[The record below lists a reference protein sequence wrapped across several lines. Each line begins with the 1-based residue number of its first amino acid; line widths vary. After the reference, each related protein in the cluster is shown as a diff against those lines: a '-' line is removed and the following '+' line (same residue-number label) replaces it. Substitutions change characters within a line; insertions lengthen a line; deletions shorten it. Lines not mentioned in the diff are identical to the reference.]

1 MDSVDPAQTP
11 SLSRINSLA
20 PFIVGLVV
28 AAAVAFSASSPP
40 SHYLSWTELLGS
52 AVERVFFVS
61 LACVMAAAFIFA
73 VTSRTSKLDSSIL
86 ARNSRAAIWLAPLA
100 LFIRANSLWTIAI
113 AATFAVIVTPSF
125 RAAEEPSSDPEDSLL
140 FSLRPDEIPL
150 SSKFRPQVCVAA
162 ALCAQIG
169 TLAALGGHSLAG
181 AIVVGIAFAALTWSM
196 PRWPSNN
203 SQPVAPRDLQTRS
216 LLVDLMAVVVTI
228 AGLIP
233 YVRGSSGFGLLGSSH
248 KHPAHGIADGGGTS
262 HHSARLQVADNP
274 GTSASEGN
282 AGIVLWPMN
291 QVETKLVAPT
301 PIDLTQNRAYGR
313 DTDPL
318 VIPFNGVYWFF
329 KAPDLRPPKSS
340 RQAQASPDA
349 VDIRSTDRRPLSI
362 EAHDHLG
369 SLIDLNCC
377 SRIKVAIRNA
387 DRYPETVSLELVLT
401 DTSRPNEPSES
412 LGRMMVRSTRPWG
425 IYDQQHNPVSETL
438 NFVIPPRGT
447 LRCFDEVKIIF
458 RLDRARADSGAR
470 IAIDHFVLVPRGL

>member
-1 MDSVDPAQTP
+1 MK
-11 SLSRINSLA
+11 SR
-20 PFIVGLVV
+20 
-28 AAAVAFSASSPP
+28 SA
-40 SHYLSWTELLGS
+40 
-52 AVERVFFVS
+52 
-61 LACVMAAAFIFA
+61 
-73 VTSRTSKLDSSIL
+73 
-86 ARNSRAAIWLAPLA
+86 
-100 LFIRANSLWTIAI
+100 
-113 AATFAVIVTPSF
+113 
-125 RAAEEPSSDPEDSLL
+125 
-140 FSLRPDEIPL
+140 
-150 SSKFRPQVCVAA
+150 KFRPQVCIAA

-169 TLAALGGHSLAG
+169 TLAILGGYSLAG
-181 AIVVGIAFAALTWSM
+181 AIVVGIAFAVWTWSM
-196 PRWPSNN
+196 PQWPSSN
-203 SQPVAPRDLQTRS
+203 SHPATLEDLHSRS
-216 LLVDLMAVVVTI
+216 LLVGLMAVVVTI

-248 KHPAHGIADGGGTS
+248 KHPAHGTADGGGRTR
-262 HHSARLQVADNP
+262 HSARLQVADGP
-274 GTSASEGN
+274 GNNASEGN
-282 AGIVLWPMN
+282 AGIVLWPVN

-301 PIDLTQNRAYGR
+301 PIDLTQNRAHGR
-313 DTDPL
+313 DTNPL

-329 KAPDLRPPKSS
+329 KAPDVRPPKTS

-377 SRIKVAIRNA
+377 SRIQVAIRNA

-401 DTSRPNEPSES
+401 DTSRPSEPSES

-438 NFVIPPRGT
+438 NFAIPPRGT